1 MEHKSTVP
9 NDMSMVGDMNLIFG
23 VRILNNNFHE
33 GLKKLYEDDFSQHRK
48 AKGLYL
54 WSVMGTYEKSRDT
67 LACSHAL
74 LA

>member
-1 MEHKSTVP
+1 
-9 NDMSMVGDMNLIFG
+9 MVVDMNLIFG

-54 WSVMGTYEKSRDT
+54 WSVMGT
-67 LACSHAL
+67 
-74 LA
+74 

>member
-1 MEHKSTVP
+1 MEHKSTLP
-9 NDMSMVGDMNLIFG
+9 NDMSMVVDLNLIFG

-48 AKGLYL
+48 AVMYP